1 MASGRDQVCPRI
13 SKTMALQS
21 QGLRQVQK
29 QTQNLVLAPQ
39 LRQSLKILQVPT
51 LELRSAILEELQT
64 NPLLEEIGSN
74 DESLDS
80 NEVEPSPDEAQEQEV
95 EEFPDDPEKNK
106 ESESSEESDFDLDS
120 NSSEDISDMDFSDEF
135 AILKEMQEDL
145 KEHFERE
152 YEGEAQLGNSEAEE
166 NGNSFLTP
174 LCPKHLCRNICLINS
189 NWSIALKELERLPSI
204 SLAA

>member
-1 MASGRDQVCPRI
+1 
-13 SKTMALQS
+13 MALQS

-80 NEVEPSPDEAQEQEV
+80 NEVEPSPDETQDQDL
-95 EEFPDDPEKNK
+95 EEFPEDAENSNET
-106 ESESSEESDFDLDS
+106 ESNEESDFDLES
-120 NSSEDISDMDFSDEF
+120 NNSEDISDMDFPMSSPSS
-135 AILKEMQEDL
+135 K
-145 KEHFERE
+145 K
-152 YEGEAQLGNSEAEE
+152 
-166 NGNSFLTP
+166 
-174 LCPKHLCRNICLINS
+174 CRKI
-189 NWSIALKELERLPSI
+189 
-204 SLAA
+204 

>member
-1 MASGRDQVCPRI
+1 MAF
-13 SKTMALQS
+13 QS

-80 NEVEPSPDEAQEQEV
+80 NEVEPSPDEVQDQDA
-95 EEFPDDPEKNK
+95 EEFPENSENLKD
-106 ESESSEESDFDLDS
+106 SESSEESDFDLDS
-120 NSSEDISDMDFSDEF
+120 KDSEDISDMDFSDEF

-152 YEGEAQLGNSEAEE
+152 YEGEAQLGNSKI
-166 NGNSFLTP
+166 FL
-174 LCPKHLCRNICLINS
+174 
-189 NWSIALKELERLPSI
+189 RLPRI
-204 SLAA
+204 